1 MAQKDDNI
9 DNISRERINSIRE
22 EIKCIQCDLASISDG
37 LKNKAIGD
45 VQIAT
50 KLDAVNDRVS
60 RLEEIILFGSSPVTI
75 SISEI
80 KTSITEIN
88 RKLEMISK
96 ESSDMK
102 VAGINRQASNWK
114 AIVMLIGS
122 IIASLSA
129 LAVALIK

>member
-1 MAQKDDNI
+1 MAQKDDHI
-9 DNISRERINSIRE
+9 DNISRERIDSIRE

-50 KLDAVNDRVS
+50 KLDAVNDRVF
-60 RLEEIILFGSSPVTI
+60 RLEEIIIFGNNPVTI

-129 LAVALIK
+129 LAVALVK

>member
-1 MAQKDDNI
+1 MAQKDDHI
-9 DNISRERINSIRE
+9 DNISRERIDSIRE

-60 RLEEIILFGSSPVTI
+60 RLEEIIIFGNNPVTI

-129 LAVALIK
+129 LAVALVK